1 MREDEI
7 GPFARARLARRA
19 APFAIAMVVA
29 LVTVPLSGQDLRP
42 LPAVAAAL
50 LTVAIGAAAWFVP
63 WTRLPPSTQALPP
76 LAWFGVAEL
85 LRQST
90 GGSTTGYASLVFL
103 PVLWLMLYGTSR
115 QAAVAIAALS
125 ASLVA
130 PVVGDGQVSGA
141 EVRALIL
148 RTVLVALVSVTIVR
162 LVRAV
167 RRQATELERL
177 ASTDALT
184 GLPNRR
190 LWDDSLPRELA
201 RAIRVG
207 TPVAIAL
214 LDLDDFKRLNDEHGH
229 HRGDRVL
236 KETAGRWR
244 DELRESDLLARHGG
258 EEFALLLPDCGAAD
272 ALDVVEK
279 VRTAMPSG
287 ITCSAGVAIW
297 NGIET
302 PADLTRRA
310 DDALYQ
316 AKRAGRDRTVV
327 AAGMVAHDAD

>member
-1 MREDEI
+1 MREDDI
-7 GPFARARLARRA
+7 GPFARPGLARRA
-19 APFAIAMVVA
+19 GPFAIAMVVA
-29 LVTVPLSGQDLRP
+29 LTTVPLSDRDLRP

-63 WTRLPPSTQALPP
+63 WTRLPSWTQALPP
-76 LAWFGVAEL
+76 LAWFAVAEL
-85 LRQST
+85 MRQST

-103 PVLWLMLYGTSR
+103 PVLWLMLYGTGR
-115 QAAVAIAALS
+115 QAAVAIAVLS

-130 PVVGDGQVSGA
+130 PVVADGRVTGA
-141 EVRALIL
+141 EIRVLVL
-148 RTVLVALVSVTIVR
+148 RTVVVALVSVTFVR

-167 RRQATELERL
+167 RRQAAELERL

-190 LWDDSLPRELA
+190 LWDESLPRELA

-207 TPVAIAL
+207 APVAIAL

-236 KETAGRWR
+236 KETAARWR
-244 DELRESDLLARHGG
+244 AELRDSDLLARHGG

-272 ALDVVEK
+272 VLDVVEK
-279 VRTAMPSG
+279 VRTAMPGG
-287 ITCSAGVAIW
+287 ITSSAGIAIW
-297 NGIET
+297 DGIEA
-302 PADLTRRA
+302 PADLIRRA
-310 DDALYQ
+310 DEALYQ

-327 AAGMVAHDAD
+327 AAGMVAPAR